1 MPKIIENNYKLFGTY
16 RKQGAIGRMQEFEI
30 TISRGTP
37 KLAMDTVRKLFYED
51 GYDHILFTKVMHKGR
66 EIPMMQA
73 LELE

>member
-1 MPKIIENNYKLFGTY
+1 MPKTIRNNYKLFGTY
-16 RKQGAIGRMQEFEI
+16 RKQSAVGAMQSFEI
-30 TISRGTP
+30 TIDRSTP
-37 KLAMDTVRKLFYED
+37 KIAMDTARILFYED